1 MSEDSPPAH
10 SLRGVALLLTSLF
23 FFAAMDATAKHL
35 AQTYSV
41 PLLVW
46 VRYLVHCLLMAA
58 ILGPRHGWRLVATNR
73 PGLQLARGLM
83 LVGCTVFVVAAL
95 ARMPLAET
103 MAVIFTAP
111 LIVAILAGPWL
122 GERLTTGRWLAVL
135 AGLTGVLLMARPGSA
150 ITFDG
155 LTCALI
161 AAVCNACY
169 QLFTRQL
176 AGSERTTTLV
186 FYTALVGTLAMS
198 LALPWFWQELP
209 GIPLA
214 DAGAIASLG
223 ALGGVGHFLLTRA
236 FRHAPASLLSPLTYV
251 QLIWATLLGAA
262 FFGEWPDA
270 VSALGMTV
278 IVGGGLGVALTARRS
293 DLKSAAADRDRAG

>member
-1 MSEDSPPAH
+1 MAANTPPAH
-10 SLRGVALLLTSLF
+10 PLRGVALLLASLF
-23 FFAAMDATAKHL
+23 FFATMDATAKHL
-35 AQTYSV
+35 AQTYSI

-46 VRYLVHCLLMAA
+46 VRYLVHCLLMATL
-58 ILGPRHGWRLVATNR
+58 LGPRHGWRLVATRR
-73 PGLQLARGLM
+73 PGLQVARGLM

-111 LIVAILAGPWL
+111 LLVAILAGPWL
-122 GERLTTGRWLAVL
+122 GERLTGGRWLAVM
-135 AGLTGVLLMARPGSA
+135 AGFAGVLLIARPGTA
-150 ITFDG
+150 VTFDG
-155 LTCALI
+155 LACALI

-176 AGSERTTTLV
+176 AGSESTTTLV

-198 LALPWFWQELP
+198 LGLPWFWRELP

-214 DAGAIASLG
+214 DAAAIASLG
-223 ALGGVGHFLLTRA
+223 ALGGIGHFLLTRA

-251 QLIWATLLGAA
+251 QLIWATLLGALV
-262 FFGEWPDA
+262 FSEWPDA
-270 VSALGMTV
+270 LSALGMVV
-278 IVGGGLGVALTARRS
+278 IVGGGLGVVLTARPGHLRP
-293 DLKSAAADRDRAG
+293 AAADRDRVG